1 MTRVAVKKAEN
12 GVERYLHAFRAPV
25 RSIAQ
30 KGNTSMLAIIG
41 LLLIALWVLGLV
53 VHIAGGFIHLVLLVA
68 VIFFVLHFLSGGKSA
83 A

>member
-1 MTRVAVKKAEN
+1 
-12 GVERYLHAFRAPV
+12 
-25 RSIAQ
+25 
-30 KGNTSMLAIIG
+30 MLAIIG

-68 VIFFVLHFLSGGKSA
+68 IVFFVLHFLSGGKSA